1 MADLANVSP
10 HALDPTRFALHLAM
24 HLLAWRYG
32 HLSSA
37 FVTVE
42 QLRRGWA
49 RIGATTNGADE
60 AAVRHKCIN
69 THSGVTERKS
79 GSSRST

>member
-24 HLLAWRYG
+24 HLLARWYG
-32 HLSSA
+32 HLSST

-42 QLRRGWA
+42 QLRWA
-49 RIGATTNGADE
+49 RIGAATNGADE
-60 AAVRHKCIN
+60 VAAA
-69 THSGVTERKS
+69 
-79 GSSRST
+79 GSPTISQC